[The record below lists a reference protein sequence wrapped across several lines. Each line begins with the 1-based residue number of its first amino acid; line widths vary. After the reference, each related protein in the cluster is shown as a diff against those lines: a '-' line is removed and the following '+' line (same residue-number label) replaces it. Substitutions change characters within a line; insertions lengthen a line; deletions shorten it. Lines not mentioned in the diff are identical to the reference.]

1 MRLTRANDKAIKYAC
16 LKFHY
21 AKAVPV
27 VPLGYN
33 IYNGK
38 DEWCGVILFG
48 YGANHNMAKTYGLQQ
63 GECIELTRVAL
74 NGKQEATSQAVAMAL
89 KQLKKDCPLV
99 RLVVSYADIDQ
110 EHIGTIYQATNWIYT
125 GETSEGELKFIIN
138 GKKVHKKTIES
149 HTIIENGK
157 KKPCPQTIEYVR
169 KYFDKNAKEFRTK
182 GKRKYLMPLDK
193 KIRKQ
198 ILPLSQPYPKESA
211 DWQKI
216 DRSQFKK
223 EKSTAVSDTSD

>member
-21 AKAVPV
+21 AKCVPV

-33 IYNGK
+33 VYNGK

-63 GECIELTRVAL
+63 GECVELTRVAL

-89 KQLKKDCPLV
+89 RQLKKDCPLI
-99 RLVVSYADIDQ
+99 RLVVSYADLDQ
-110 EHIGTIYQATNWIYT
+110 DHLGTIYQATNWIYT

-138 GKKVHKKTIES
+138 GRMVHKKTIES
-149 HTIIENGK
+149 HTIVENGK
-157 KKPCPQTIEYVR
+157 RKPCPQTIEYVR
-169 KYFDKNAKEFRTK
+169 KYIDKNAKEFRTK

-198 ILPLSQPYPKESA
+198 VLPLAQPYPKESA
-211 DWQKI
+211 DWVKI
-216 DRSQFKK
+216 DRSQFKHQ
-223 EKSTAVSDTSD
+223 S